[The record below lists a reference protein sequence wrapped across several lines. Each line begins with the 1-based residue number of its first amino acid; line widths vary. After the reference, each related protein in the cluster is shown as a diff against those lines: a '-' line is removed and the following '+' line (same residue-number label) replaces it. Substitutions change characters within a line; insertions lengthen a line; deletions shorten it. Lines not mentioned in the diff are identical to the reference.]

1 MTHPQAELASV
12 SGGFPGLKN
21 GQMVFIRDQKRI
33 YLLCMP
39 WKENENIFGA
49 NWLMR
54 LWKASRS
61 EVWNVVNNFLTS
73 LHRRGL
79 RT

>member
-12 SGGFPGLKN
+12 SGGFPRLKN

-61 EVWNVVNNFLTS
+61 EVWNVVDSFLTS
-73 LHRRGL
+73 LHRRWL